1 MIRRPPRS
9 TLFPYTTLFRSE
21 ARLRRGGDASRP
33 RRGGQGTRP
42 GARDSAIDAGRFKT
56 LRADGVPHGGAGGR
70 VFQLAGPMLFT
81 WLKARMWAG
90 HLRREC
96 FRSITRELRREP
108 QDFHFRPAL
117 HRGFGPAHHLS
128 GYCVREVILAAVL
141 AHLSRHLLQDHRG
154 VAALKGHGHL
164 SGAGLTVFAYH
175 AIHCSL
181 RFPNPGSH
189 CSGWGS
195 YAVTIMHVPVPASQ
209 ATTT

>member
-1 MIRRPPRS
+1 MRPIPAKKS
-9 TLFPYTTLFRSE
+9 TTGAEVLPFWIV
-21 ARLRRGGDASRP
+21 SRMAATVP
-33 RRGGQGTRP
+33 SP
-42 GARDSAIDAGRFKT
+42 VVPSAIKR
-56 LRADGVPHGGAGGR
+56 L
-70 VFQLAGPMLFT
+70 
-81 WLKARMWAG
+81 WAG

-154 VAALKGHGHL
+154 VAALKGHCHL